1 MTSSTAKAPVEL
13 LPGSPTTKS
22 LCPAG
27 AGLIDQGEATKG
39 AHTPPQ
45 ACAAPAIDRAT
56 ATTPATPHAQ
66 LAKGYKQV
74 DEPCVQVPI
83 TWIQVLHEHNNI
95 ANNTPPSAD
104 PSVRAQVFY
113 ALDTCNGIIKGMH
126 HLLSTTETPATTGHT
141 TTEEDKMTTTDTI
154 EDLQNATRAQYEYAE
169 GLAGLLRQI
178 RAEGLTDSLAL
189 QADQILQKH
198 TSCSTCGGQAPD
210 CPDCDGVR
218 AKPEAPA
225 EYPGTGEPVRRPE
238 VAQRAREL
246 MAANPKLSAR
256 DAAIRAKEEMTA
268 HQCQQGGDL

>member
-66 LAKGYKQV
+66 LAKGYKH
-74 DEPCVQVPI
+74 P
-83 TWIQVLHEHNNI
+83 L
-95 ANNTPPSAD
+95 
-104 PSVRAQVFY
+104 
-113 ALDTCNGIIKGMH
+113 
-126 HLLSTTETPATTGHT
+126 PATTGHT
-141 TTEEDKMTTTDTI
+141 TAEEDAMTTTKETKAAKATI
-154 EDLQNATRAQYEYAE
+154 KDLQNLIRTQHEYTE

-178 RAEGLTDSLAL
+178 RTEGLTDSLAL

-198 TSCSTCGGQAPD
+198 TPCSTCGGQAPD
-210 CPDCDGVR
+210 CPDCDGAR
-218 AKPEAPA
+218 TRKPATAVEPTEQSQQVLVPVALIEELHTKNAYA
-225 EYPGTGEPVRRPE
+225 ESCDGVTEETFGDYCQAVDRCTQIINTMYGLVKGEPSSE
-238 VAQRAREL
+238 
-246 MAANPKLSAR
+246 SAGG
-256 DAAIRAKEEMTA
+256 AK
-268 HQCQQGGDL
+268 